1 MSGIFVQE
9 YLHGQHALAK
19 QVCAAVVASSP
30 SSGVSADAR
39 RACEILV
46 SDDKGMLR
54 DLEQFCQTTSD
65 AEGLDGICALTVP
78 VRHCVN
84 VVSVAHTQATGK
96 AVAPGSREE
105 QQIMLACGM
114 IKGVTR
120 KDVDE
125 TAELMRNLA
134 AQGAGDMVTRR
145 VPRQIELDMSGV
157 EEPPRMENNEGT
169 GDMMVRR
176 VPRPMQMEINEG
188 GTGDMLVR

>member
-1 MSGIFVQE
+1 MNSFVLPTYLPTYLPSMSGIFSQE
-9 YLHGQHALAK
+9 YLHGQHVLVG
-19 QVCAAVVASSP
+19 QMCEAVVASGP

-65 AEGLDGICALTVP
+65 AEGLDAICALTVP

-105 QQIMLACGM
+105 EQIMRACGM
-114 IKGVTR
+114 IKGMTKNDLIR
-120 KDVDE
+120 
-125 TAELMRNLA
+125 
-134 AQGAGDMVTRR
+134 GVTRR
-145 VPRQIELDMSGV
+145 VPPSSPREIELDMSGV
-157 EEPPRMENNEGT
+157 EEPP
-169 GDMMVRR
+169 
-176 VPRPMQMEINEG
+176 PLEIVG
-188 GTGDMLVR
+188 GGGVGVN